1 MRYDMRKFQRFLLT
15 VAVFFTSSVVCFAS
29 DMMDA
34 LGELSSTGVGVELF
48 EEEIDDV
55 ILSGCLVCPDYG
67 CRYGL

>member
-29 DMMDA
+29 DMTDA
-34 LGELSSTGVGVELF
+34 LGELSSTLHV
-48 EEEIDDV
+48 
-55 ILSGCLVCPDYG
+55 SGCLVCPDYG